1 MSSETAPGPAP
12 VPTTL
17 TLTSTPTARLA
28 PLAGAERI
36 EALDVVRGFALL
48 GIFLMNIEWFGRP
61 IASLREGMPR
71 GLTGADWLAG
81 WFVAY
86 FVQGK
91 FWTIFALLFGMGF
104 AVMLGRAERA
114 GRDFIG
120 VYLRRILALAV
131 FGAAHY
137 LFLWDGDILFTYAV
151 GALALLIVLYARPWP
166 VVLAVAAFAG
176 LGVLTG
182 VEGLF
187 AVAGGLASVG
197 LFAIFLRSE
206 VHVRLRSVRVP
217 LFAFIVMVIGLGVCI
232 AAVVFRLWPD
242 ALPAARLPL
251 AVFGPMLVFVGWLAW
266 RFREPASLRG
276 ARLGAGLFVLAA
288 VAELAGGVMRH
299 VGPDPT
305 VLHQAAPAAVAAKAA
320 AASATVAPAMPAGPS
335 EAASATGNAA
345 AKDMAKDTAKAKGAP
360 KPTPAERAEKAR
372 AERDKRLAEQAADK
386 AEEARLQARG
396 SYAEWVLRRGGRFP
410 QKVAG
415 DAGFASL
422 LVGVFLL
429 GAAIVRLGVIDDT
442 AARVAWFRR
451 AALVGL
457 PLGIGLG
464 LAGSLIA
471 MSHVPGDRH
480 DGWGIAQG
488 LTMLG
493 NLPASLGWMA
503 LVVTLLHARSAARW
517 MRLLAPMGRMAL
529 TNYLLQSLVAASV
542 FYGYAMGRTDMPR
555 AQQILFVLAVFAAQ
569 LVFSHWWLRRFRWGP
584 VEWLWRGFT
593 YREVPPMRLDAP
605 SR

>member
-1 MSSETAPGPAP
+1 MSIETAPGHTPI
-12 VPTTL
+12 PTTQ
-17 TLTSTPTARLA
+17 ARAPHLA
-28 PLAGAERI
+28 PLARTERI
-36 EALDVVRGFALL
+36 EALDVIRGFALL
-48 GIFLMNIEWFGRP
+48 GIFLMNVEWFGRP
-61 IASLREGMPR
+61 IASIGEGMPR
-71 GLTGADWLAG
+71 GLTGADWLAA

-104 AVMLGRAERA
+104 AVMLDRAERA
-114 GRDFIG
+114 GRDFIR

-151 GALALLIVLYARPWP
+151 GALALLIALYARPWP
-166 VVLAVAAFAG
+166 VVLTVAAFAG

-187 AVAGGLASVG
+187 AVAGGLAMVG

-217 LFAFIVMVIGLGVCI
+217 QFAFIVMLIGLGVCI

-242 ALPAARLPL
+242 APVAARLPL
-251 AVFGPMLVFVGWLAW
+251 SVFGPMLVFVGWLSW

-276 ARLGAGLFVLAA
+276 ARLGAGLVVVAA
-288 VAELAGGVMRH
+288 VVELAGGVIRH

-305 VLHQAAPAAVAAKAA
+305 VVHQAAQAAPAA
-320 AASATVAPAMPAGPS
+320 AASAT
-335 EAASATGNAA
+335 ENAA
-345 AKDMAKDTAKAKGAP
+345 ANAAANDTANDTAKAKRAP
-360 KPTPAERAEKAR
+360 RPTPAERAEKAR
-372 AERDKRLAEQAADK
+372 TERDKRLAERAADT
-386 AEEARLQARG
+386 AQEARLQSSG
-396 SYAEWVLRRGGRFP
+396 SYLEWVLRRGSRFP
-410 QKVAG
+410 EKVAG

-429 GAAIVRLGVIDDT
+429 GAAIVRSGVMEDT
-442 AARVAWFRR
+442 AAHVAWFRR
-451 AALVGL
+451 VALVGL
-457 PLGIGLG
+457 PLGIALG

-471 MSHVPGDRH
+471 ISHVPGDRH
-480 DGWGIAQG
+480 DGWGIARG
-488 LTMLG
+488 LMALG

-503 LVVTLLHARSAARW
+503 LVVTLLHAERTARW

-529 TNYLLQSLVAASV
+529 TNYLLQSLVGTVV

-569 LVFSHWWLRRFRWGP
+569 LAFSHWWLRRFRWGP

-593 YREVPPMRLDAP
+593 YREVPPLRLGVT
-605 SR
+605 SH